1 MFRLLAGTE
10 PELSSGNLQEPLSLR
25 DELRFRRLGLH
36 HHSPTDFLRSQW
48 QSGPKSSIFLAY
60 RWALGGFFG
69 AGVVGCISEYY
80 NNGNFFIFL
89 TNWGF
94 VLCGVT
100 SIAGAILVTFYHYKP
115 ETWVPPSCLIK
126 VYWACYWTNITLAC
140 VIAFAYW
147 TAIYPKDRV
156 LTNPTRV
163 SDLYNIW
170 THLLPPIFFTI
181 DNFLV
186 AQPARLL
193 HFVYPLAFL
202 HTYGIFA
209 ILFYALGGRNLDGKH
224 YIYPFLNFARPKIV
238 LKTVTYLSI
247 VLVSLSSLEYGVYR
261 LRNFI
266 ARKLGYL

>member
-10 PELSSGNLQEPLSLR
+10 PEPSSGNLQRPLSLR
-25 DELRFRRLGLH
+25 DELRFSRLGLSH
-36 HHSPTDFLRSQW
+36 HTPTDFLRSQW
-48 QSGPKSSIFLAY
+48 QAGPKSAIFLAY

-69 AGVVGCISEYY
+69 TGVVGCISQYY

-94 VLCGVT
+94 VLCGIT
-100 SIAGAILVTFYHYKP
+100 GIAGAILVTIYHCKP
-115 ETWVPPSCLIK
+115 ETWVPPSGWIK
-126 VYWACYWTNITLAC
+126 IYWACYSINITLAC
-140 VIAFAYW
+140 LIALIYW
-147 TAIYPKDRV
+147 TTIYPKDRV

-202 HTYGIFA
+202 YSYGIFA
-209 ILFYALGGRNLDGKH
+209 IIFYALGGRNLDGKD
-224 YIYPFLNFARPKIV
+224 YIYPFLNFAKPKIV
-238 LKTVTYLSI
+238 LKTVSWLSI
-247 VLVSLSSLEYGVYR
+247 MLVSLSSLQYGVYR

-266 ARKLGYL
+266 ARKLGRI